1 MGKMTAIVLATILGG
16 PLMPKNCEVQTVDV
30 IEVNHVYCKDGRL
43 MFSQV
48 VLWRIEASD
57 GKLHNWGWKLI
68 RVPWDQPV
76 KVGAKWELWHTCGRG
91 RLEIHAPCYRE
102 RSTNEDVERLDTKEF
117 WGGSAPNLFLM
128 EKEKVGNE

>member
-1 MGKMTAIVLATILGG
+1 MTAIVLATILGG

-48 VLWRIEASD
+48 VLWKIEASD
-57 GKLHNWGWKLI
+57 GKLHNWGWKL
-68 RVPWDQPV
+68 VKHWTDKPV
-76 KVGAKWELWHTCGRG
+76 VRG
-91 RLEIHAPCYRE
+91 ESIYMVHRGERGSLVLMAPCYRE

-128 EKEKVGNE
+128 EKVKVTECE